1 LIVLRAETQQGSD
14 IACAIEFL
22 TFLDQVQLD
31 IATDRH
37 WNQGIAYIF
46 QFESCAATSVAEA
59 NHVRIDVTAT
69 GAFDGVGMEVLGH
82 YQRLHFPHL

>member
-1 LIVLRAETQQGSD
+1 MIASQKAPGFARRAQDDNGNSRCERHRLIALRAETQQGSD
-14 IACAIEFL
+14 IACAVEFL

-46 QFESCAATSVAEA
+46 QFESRAAWA
-59 NHVRIDVTAT
+59 
-69 GAFDGVGMEVLGH
+69 
-82 YQRLHFPHL
+82 